1 MKQRVTGIILI
12 IILIFG
18 LVGCQSKDASLLGN
32 YRATDTLIHSDVGA
46 LVTADFAPLT
56 SQWFLCDITED
67 MQTEDYVFDSENANR
82 DGTAFVID
90 RTNNKLL
97 FGYHMLNKRFPASLT
112 KLMTA
117 LLVLKN
123 CDLLDTITITPEIA
137 ALKRGSNAVLE
148 EGDQMTI
155 SSLLGCLLVVS
166 ANNVGVAL
174 AEYLAGSEEA
184 FVEMM
189 NDEAKKLGL
198 SQTQFANPHGMHDDK
213 HFTTPYDMYV
223 VLQECLKYDEFVKWS
238 GITRT
243 SYEYIDKSGS
253 TRTRVIE
260 STNQFKL
267 GNYEYPEGI
276 TILGGKTG
284 TTAQAGYCLMMHVAN
299 EEGHEYILGV
309 YHAETEEKLYNKM
322 SELMSSYCFQ

>member
-12 IILIFG
+12 IILLFG
-18 LVGCQSKDASLLGN
+18 LVGCRSKDTSLLGN
-32 YRATDTLIHSDVGA
+32 YRAADNVIHSDVGA

-56 SQWFLCDITED
+56 SQWFLCDVTEE
-67 MQTEDYVFDSENANR
+67 MQTEEYVFDSENPER

-90 RTNNKLL
+90 KTNNKLL
-97 FGYHMLNKRFPASLT
+97 LGYRMLNKRYPASLT

-123 CDLLDTITITPEIA
+123 CDPLDTITITPEIA

-148 EGDQMTI
+148 EGDQITI
-155 SSLLGCLLVVS
+155 SALLGCLLVVS

-189 NDEAKKLGL
+189 NAEAKKLGL
-198 SQTQFANPHGMHDDK
+198 SHTQFANPHGMHDDK
-213 HFTTPYDMYV
+213 HYTTPYDMYV
-223 VLQECLKYDEFVKWS
+223 VMQECFKYDEFVKWS
-238 GITRT
+238 GVTKT
-243 SYEYIDKSGS
+243 SYEYIDKTGS

-284 TTAQAGYCLMMHVAN
+284 TTAQAGYCLMMYVAN
-299 EEGHEYILGV
+299 EEGREFILGV
-309 YHAETEEKLYNKM
+309 YHAATEEKLYKKM
-322 SELMSSYCFQ
+322 NELITSYCFP